1 MSQSPAPLLPAP
13 LLLVFGG
20 LPGTGKTT
28 LSRWIAV
35 RLGAVYL
42 RIDAIEQAMRAAGA
56 ERIGP
61 AGYAVANAV
70 AASNLGLGLSVV
82 ADGVNPVRESRQ
94 AWRQL
99 AVRGSARLVDIQL
112 VCSDAAEHRRRV
124 ESRVADIPGHALP
137 DWEAV
142 LRREFEPRDDD
153 PLVLDTAGQT
163 PAELAERCEAHIRAI
178 AGDEAFARGMEREAA
193 RRVAW

>member
-1 MSQSPAPLLPAP
+1 MSQPPSP

-28 LSRWIAV
+28 LSRLLAA

-42 RIDAIEQAMRAAGA
+42 RIDTIEQAMRAAGA

-61 AGYAVANAV
+61 AGYAVARAV
-70 AASNLGLGLSVV
+70 AAGNLRLGLPVV
-82 ADGVNPVRESRQ
+82 ADGVNPVRDSRQ
-94 AWRQL
+94 AWRLVAGQE
-99 AVRGSARLVDIQL
+99 SARLVDIQL

-124 ESRVADIPGHALP
+124 EGRVADIPGHVLP

-142 LRREFEPRDDD
+142 LRHEYEPRDDEH
-153 PLVLDTAGQT
+153 LSLDTAGLA
-163 PAELAERCEAHIRAI
+163 PAELAARCEAHIRAI
-178 AGDEAFARGMEREAA
+178 AGDEAFALGVA
-193 RRVAW
+193 RQTAPSKMR

>member
-1 MSQSPAPLLPAP
+1 MSQPPTP

-28 LSRWIAV
+28 LSRLLAA

-61 AGYAVANAV
+61 AGYAVAQAV
-70 AASNLGLGLSVV
+70 AAGNLRLGLSVV

-94 AWRQL
+94 AWRQV
-99 AVRGSARLVDIQL
+99 AGQEAARLIDIQL

-124 ESRVADIPGHALP
+124 EGRVADIPGHVLP

-142 LRREFEPRDDD
+142 LRHEYEPRDDD
-153 PLVLDTAGQT
+153 PLLLDTAGLS
-163 PAELAERCEAHIRAI
+163 PAELVERCEAHIRTVS
-178 AGDEAFARGMEREAA
+178 GGEALIPCGV
-193 RRVAW
+193 RRTPRQAVR